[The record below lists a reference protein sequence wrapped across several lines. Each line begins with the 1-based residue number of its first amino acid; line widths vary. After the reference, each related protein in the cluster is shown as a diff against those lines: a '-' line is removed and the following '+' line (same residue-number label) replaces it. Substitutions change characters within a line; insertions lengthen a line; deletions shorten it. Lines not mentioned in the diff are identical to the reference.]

1 MNGVADQRFPWN
13 IWAAVSFPATF
24 LQLHVFETLAYSE
37 LFYDTGLFPNQDW
50 QEKPREGAWVAEE
63 EQVLDEKTRFEGIVE
78 FV

>member
-13 IWAAVSFPATF
+13 IWAAVSFPATS

-63 EQVLDEKTRFEGIVE
+63 EQVLDEKTRFEGTVE